1 MPDEEFSMEEYE
13 EEFESIPEEGFVTGP
28 ELPDGTHQAVISQS
42 RMVAKEDR
50 RWWLLEFTGTST
62 SGMINRWFD
71 LDNEIDRAF
80 MKKSAIALGYRAESF
95 QGIIDEV
102 LAGRF
107 DDLEVEIFVKT
118 KPGDKR
124 DFKNVYVNKAYQ
136 TGEARPDSPV
146 LPADDD
152 IPF

>member
-1 MPDEEFSMEEYE
+1 MPDETFSMAEYQ
-13 EEFESIPEEGFVTGP
+13 EEFEGIPEEGFATGP
-28 ELPDGTHQAVISQS
+28 EIEDGTHQAVISQS

-62 SGMINRWFD
+62 QGMINRWFD
-71 LDNEIDRAF
+71 LDNEIDRSM
-80 MKKSAIALGYRAESF
+80 MKKTAIALGYRGESF
-95 QGIIDEV
+95 DAIVDEV

-118 KPGDKR
+118 KAGDKR
-124 DFKNVYVNKAYQ
+124 DFKNVYVNKAYGTKQ
-136 TGEARPDSPV
+136 DVAAA
-146 LPADDD
+146 PAADED